1 MYSDRLK
8 ELRKNKHL
16 TQEQLGKALNIATS
30 TVSMYENGSR
40 EPDLQ
45 TLINLSKF
53 YEVTADYILGLSDK
67 PYLTDMTPEQIL
79 KESLL
84 ILSKSINKINP
95 KSNNSED

>member
-16 TQEQLGKALNIATS
+16 TQEQLGKKLNIATS
-30 TVSMYENGSR
+30 TVSMYENGTR

-53 YEVTADYILGLSDK
+53 YEVTTDYILGLSDK
-67 PYLTDMTPEQIL
+67 PYSSEMSSEQIL
-79 KESLL
+79 KESFT
-84 ILSKSINKINP
+84 ILNKIIEKNI
-95 KSNNSED
+95 DT